1 MELRKLHSP
10 PRGAGQWVVEL
21 QGVLQWDKGEKMTLQ
36 QSGQPG
42 QGQVEDEA
50 ETLTGLQYL
59 CETN

>member
-1 MELRKLHSP
+1 M
-10 PRGAGQWVVEL
+10 EL
-21 QGVLQWDKGEKMTLQ
+21 QGLLQWDKGEKMTLR

-50 ETLTGLQYL
+50 ETLTGLQYF